1 MSEKSTPMSIG
12 RPQSERIAQAMAL
25 VAQGMSQY
33 KAHKQAQCSAS
44 GLYKA
49 LKRAKANPPQVAES
63 SALPGA

>member
-1 MSEKSTPMSIG
+1 MSEKSPVMSIG

-25 VAQGMSQY
+25 VAQGMTQY

-49 LKRAKANPPQVAES
+49 LKRAKATSPAV
-63 SALPGA
+63 